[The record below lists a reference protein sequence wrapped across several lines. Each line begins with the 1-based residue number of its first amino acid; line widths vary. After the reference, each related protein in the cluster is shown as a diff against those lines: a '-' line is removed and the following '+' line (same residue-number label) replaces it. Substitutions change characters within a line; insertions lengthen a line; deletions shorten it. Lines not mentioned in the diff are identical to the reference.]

1 MRRRIRVAIPVASDR
16 RKVRPPSGAV
26 RALLLALCLSGC
38 GGASVSPSTA
48 SPSGALATLV
58 EDVRQGRFGTV
69 GALLVLRG
77 ESLLGEHYFR
87 GQARDTLL
95 PIYSV
100 TKSVTSLL
108 AGLAIADG
116 RIPSVNVPLSVLLP
130 DYGPLLMADARRER
144 ITLRDLLT
152 MQAGIAWDEFAAPYD
167 DPRNPVGRMLA
178 SPDWVTYVL
187 GQPMARPPGEAFVY
201 NSGVSVVLGEAVAR
215 AIGRPLREFAQERLF
230 SPLGIPAPIWH
241 YGPRDVAN
249 SGGGLSMRAVDLL
262 AIGRL
267 VRDRGRHGPA
277 RIVAED
283 WIDEST
289 SPVTSSSFGTRYG
302 YQWWR
307 LGPDGG
313 FDPTRSVIA
322 AIGWG
327 GQSIVILPDDGIVA
341 VTTASNFASDAL
353 VFTQEL
359 ARRLTR
365 VADEMR

>member
-1 MRRRIRVAIPVASDR
+1 
-16 RKVRPPSGAV
+16 
-26 RALLLALCLSGC
+26 
-38 GGASVSPSTA
+38 
-48 SPSGALATLV
+48 
-58 EDVRQGRFGTV
+58 
-69 GALLVLRG
+69 
-77 ESLLGEHYFR
+77 
-87 GQARDTLL
+87 
-95 PIYSV
+95 
-100 TKSVTSLL
+100 
-108 AGLAIADG
+108 
-116 RIPSVNVPLSVLLP
+116 
-130 DYGPLLMADARRER
+130 
-144 ITLRDLLT
+144 
-152 MQAGIAWDEFAAPYD
+152 
-167 DPRNPVGRMLA
+167 
-178 SPDWVTYVL
+178 
-187 GQPMARPPGEAFVY
+187 MARPPGEAFVY

-215 AIGRPLREFAQERLF
+215 AVGRPLREFAQERLF
-230 SPLGIPAPIWH
+230 SPLGIPTPTWH
-241 YGPRDVAN
+241 YGPGGVAN

-267 VRDRGRHGPA
+267 VRDRGRQGQT
-277 RIVAED
+277 RVVAED

-289 SPVTSSSFGTRYG
+289 SPVTSSSLGTRYG

-313 FDPTRSVIA
+313 FDPTGPVIA

>member
-1 MRRRIRVAIPVASDR
+1 MRVAIPVAPDR
-16 RKVRPPSGAV
+16 RKVRPQSGAV
-26 RALLLALCLSGC
+26 CAVLLVSWLSGC
-38 GGASVSPSTA
+38 GGASASPSTA

-69 GALLVLRG
+69 GALLVVRG
-77 ESLLGEHYFR
+77 DNLLGEHYFR
-87 GQARDTLL
+87 GQTRDSLV

-116 RIPSVNVPLSVLLP
+116 RIPSVSVPLSVLLP
-130 DYGPLLMADARRER
+130 DYGPLLRADSRRER

-178 SPDWVTYVL
+178 SPDWLAYVL
-187 GQPMARPPGEAFVY
+187 GQPMARAPGEAFVY

-215 AIGRPLREFAQERLF
+215 ALGRPLREFAEERLF
-230 SPLGIPAPIWH
+230 SPLGIPTPIWH
-241 YGPRDVAN
+241 YGPGGVAN

-262 AIGRL
+262 ALGRL

-313 FDPTRSVIA
+313 FDPTRPVIA

-327 GQSIVILPDDGIVA
+327 GQSIVILPDDGMVA
-341 VTTASNFASDAL
+341 VTTASNFSADAL

-359 ARRLTR
+359 ARRLVR
-365 VADEMR
+365 VADEGR